1 MTAHSKKHK
10 LNIDLIILEFNYL
23 TKMIK
28 ILNYIWKFEYVI
40 FFKYLFVWQVANKYN
55 CFSQHYDLEEK
66 TASKIEMAKNQEVSN
81 I

>member
-28 ILNYIWKFEYVI
+28 IYNYIWNFENVI
-40 FFKYLFVWQVANKYN
+40 FLNIVWQVANKSD
-55 CFSQHYDLEEK
+55 CFSQHYDVEKNSLE
-66 TASKIEMAKNQEVSN
+66 I
-81 I
+81 